1 MKTIKNV
8 AHQEHHKMYTEFH
21 AGKLTTKEI
30 VGTGFKY
37 PRGVAG
43 AHLLKEMHN
52 TANPD
57 NQVDSISVKADGHPF
72 ITELLAKRS
81 AAHKKL
87 VAGNY
92 TLFSDGKISDFGI
105 MPAPGGIEGFVVYI
119 NLEK

>member
-1 MKTIKNV
+1 MSTTENV
-8 AHQEHHKMYTEFH
+8 EFQKYHEMYTNFH

-52 TANPD
+52 TKNPD
-57 NQVDSISVKADGHPF
+57 NQVDSISIKADGHPF
-72 ITELLAKRS
+72 ISELLAKRS

-92 TLFSDGKISDFGI
+92 TLFSEGKISDFGI

-119 NLEK
+119 NLVK